1 MQKRHGVQPTQRNF
15 KQTINGPRIKLII
28 FPSAAKKSI
37 ISENNWPIFPLELK
51 ESHWSMSFEYYLFY
65 TLLRCSCGKTMQ
77 NYLCCFQSPRWT
89 QLLTWEACHWAC
101 PEHTGAPE
109 GVWQALSSLLLQYY
123 SLATNLPTSS
133 AHIIFLTPNLLY
145 KSAKGMIHLLC
156 RSSTYSSL
164 RNHLPSLPVNMH
176 LFHASINQTNIW
188 DCAHLNIYFSRRTK
202 YLIF

>member
-65 TLLRCSCGKTMQ
+65 TLLRCSCGKNMQ

-109 GVWQALSSLLLQYY
+109 GVWQALSK
-123 SLATNLPTSS
+123 P
-133 AHIIFLTPNLLY
+133 
-145 KSAKGMIHLLC
+145 
-156 RSSTYSSL
+156 SST
-164 RNHLPSLPVNMH
+164 V
-176 LFHASINQTNIW
+176 LFSCNKFADFFCTH
-188 DCAHLNIYFSRRTK
+188 YFSHTK
-202 YLIF
+202 STIQICQRNDSSVM